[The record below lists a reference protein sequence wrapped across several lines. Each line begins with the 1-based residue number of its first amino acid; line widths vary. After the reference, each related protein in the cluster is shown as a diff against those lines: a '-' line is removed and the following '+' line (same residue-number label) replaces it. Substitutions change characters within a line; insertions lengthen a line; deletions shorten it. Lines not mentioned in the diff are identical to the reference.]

1 MVKSVEKKAQ
11 ALEGYFIH
19 DCVILAP
26 DYVAVSAE
34 EELPEEEYDHYTSR
48 GSSKICTYDFLKQK
62 NDEPPFWSSRKWGR
76 NSFFNSRLVNLNP
89 SEYLAIDDAGSVFY
103 GGLGE
108 NKRVEQKLPK
118 HLRIENISKV
128 GEQVYGV
135 GFGRIIT
142 KRIGP
147 DHWELMTESIQ
158 DSTAKNTGFYD
169 LDGFDENDLYAVG
182 GKNDIWH
189 FDGEDW
195 SPVDVV
201 DAPFLPMCV
210 CCAEDGYVYI
220 GGAWGMIA
228 RGRGDEWETYMP
240 ESRVDKFSSVVSY
253 QGRIFFGNESR
264 VYVMPHNA
272 QTLEYKEYDFE
283 GQISS
288 LGARRMDVGHG
299 LMMFASLSRVALYDG
314 VQWKMI
320 YSGSPMPKEEAQVLE
335 MMTHNAEETL
345 DAMGELLDKLKTLKK

>member
-1 MVKSVEKKAQ
+1 MEDIKYRI
-11 ALEGYFIH
+11 LDGFIIH
-19 DCVILAP
+19 DCAILAP
-26 DYVAVSAE
+26 NYFAVSAE
-34 EELPEEEYDHYTSR
+34 EELPEETFDYYTSR
-48 GSSKICTYDFLKQK
+48 GQTRLAIHNLKVQEDGK
-62 NDEPPFWSSRKWGR
+62 PPVWGATTWNR
-76 NSFFNSRLVNLNP
+76 TSFFNTRVVNTVFKE
-89 SEYLAIDDAGSVFY
+89 SIMIDDAGSVYY

-299 LMMFASLSRVALYDG
+299 LMMFASLGRVALYDG

-335 MMTHNAEETL
+335 MMTRNAEDTL
-345 DAMGELLDKLKTLKK
+345 DAMGELLDKLKTLNKK